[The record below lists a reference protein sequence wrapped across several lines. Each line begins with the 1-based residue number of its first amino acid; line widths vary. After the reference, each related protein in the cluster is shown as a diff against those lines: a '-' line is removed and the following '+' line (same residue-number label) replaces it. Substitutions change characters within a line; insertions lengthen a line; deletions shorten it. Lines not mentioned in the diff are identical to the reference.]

1 MTDLLESVMAL
12 SAPRPM
18 NRAEREGMATLQRA
32 SDFEPEEVRYL
43 WQRHIPMG
51 MVSLVAGR
59 PGEGKSL
66 LAALLA
72 AELTK
77 RKKNILFGNCEDPI
91 KTVVVPRLTAAGAAM
106 HRVHFLPEAMLIPR
120 DLEELEKLIKQT
132 KAEAVIFDPASAYIS
147 ASIYNDQEVRTA
159 LGPLSA
165 VADRTDTSVI
175 FMHHTIKHTASG
187 HPLRSIGGSGGGL
200 QGVARAAFIFGFS
213 PEDKDERVMSAAK
226 FNIGPDPGYIVFEM
240 DEEEWL
246 IGKKGEEK
254 TLSAGRLLFRNVE
267 TKKASSLAMAEK
279 VLATSAAGTSE
290 RSVDKVAEAAEW
302 VTNYLSM
309 GRRPQT
315 DLQEDATQYGIAW
328 RTARRAA
335 EEVGIDK
342 RRVGFGKGGQW
353 WWMLPT
359 GHPLQKMKCCDDPV
373 CVTGEDL
380 SIRCGTC
387 KANYGLPGVIDEP

>member
-1 MTDLLESVMAL
+1 MAEKL
-12 SAPRPM
+12 R
-18 NRAEREGMATLQRA
+18 RA
-32 SDFEPEEVRYL
+32 SDFEPEEVQWL
-43 WQRHIPMG
+43 WQQHIPRG

-91 KTVVVPRLTAAGAAM
+91 KTVVVPRLMAAGAAM
-106 HRVHFLPEAMLIPR
+106 HRVHFLPEEMLIPR
-120 DLEELEKLIKQT
+120 DLEVLESLIKTT

-165 VADRTDTSVI
+165 LSDRSDTSVI

-213 PEDKDERVMSAAK
+213 PEDKDERILAAAK
-226 FNIGPDPGYIVFEM
+226 FNVGPDPGYAIFEV
-240 DEEEWL
+240 DEEELVVKRKDGTQRAINPGRL
-246 IGKKGEEK
+246 IYRKIEKKTTSLKMAESVLS
-254 TLSAGRLLFRNVE
+254 TSAGG
-267 TKKASSLAMAEK
+267 S
-279 VLATSAAGTSE
+279 SE

-315 DLQEDATQYGIAW
+315 DLQEDATQYGLAW
-328 RTARRAA
+328 RTVRRAA
-335 EEVGIDK
+335 EEAEIEK
-342 RRVGFGKGGQW
+342 RRVGFGSGGKW
-353 WWMLPT
+353 WWRLPA
-359 GHPLQKMKCCDDPV
+359 GHPAQKMKCCDDPV
-373 CVTGEDL
+373 CVTGDDL
-380 SIRCGTC
+380 SITCGSC
-387 KANYGLPGVIDEP
+387 KANFGLKAPE